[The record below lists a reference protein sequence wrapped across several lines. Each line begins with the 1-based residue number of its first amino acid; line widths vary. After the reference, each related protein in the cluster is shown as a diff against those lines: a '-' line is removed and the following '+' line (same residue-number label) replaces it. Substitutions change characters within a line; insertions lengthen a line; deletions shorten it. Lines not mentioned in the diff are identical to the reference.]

1 MPDDEMTADVKHDM
15 IDMLYHVKDALE
27 RLDSADLSDWSNHLI
42 HAAAIYR
49 DKRAVFLAII
59 AYSLAKSVEKKDS
72 AKDAWDSF
80 QENMLKD
87 IVAAVEALEKED
99 IKTFDL
105 MVKSMLKRI
114 ADFDKSFSN
123 YVEYVLEF
131 SKLQKGARIYEHG
144 LSLSSVAE
152 MMGVSKWDLMRKVGE
167 TKAQEYKYLITKS
180 SKERLEELKKLASK
194 KG

>member
-1 MPDDEMTADVKHDM
+1 MVEAMQESVKQDIIDV
-15 IDMLYHVKDALE
+15 LLHVKDALE
-27 RLDSADLSDWSNHLI
+27 RLDSQDLSDWSNRII
-42 HAAAIYR
+42 HSAAIYR
-49 DKRAVFLAII
+49 DKRAIFVGII
-59 AYSLAKSVEKKDS
+59 AYSLSKSIAKKES
-72 AKDAWDSF
+72 AKDEWNNFLTNMLRELTLASEAIEKDSF
-80 QENMLKD
+80 TK
-87 IVAAVEALEKED
+87 
-99 IKTFDL
+99 FDSL
-105 MVKSMLKRI
+105 VSSMLKQI
-114 ADFDKSFSN
+114 ADFDRSFSN

>member
-1 MPDDEMTADVKHDM
+1 MVEAMQESVRQDIIDV
-15 IDMLYHVKDALE
+15 LLHVKDALE
-27 RLDSADLSDWSNHLI
+27 RLDGEELSDWSNRVI
-42 HAAAIYR
+42 HSAAIYR
-49 DKRAVFLAII
+49 DKGAIFIGII
-59 AYSLAKSVEKKDS
+59 AYSLSKSIAKKES
-72 AKDAWDSF
+72 AKEEWNNF
-80 QENMLKD
+80 LTNMLRELTL
-87 IVAAVEALEKED
+87 ASEALEKSNFT
-99 IKTFDL
+99 KFDSL
-105 MVKSMLKRI
+105 VSSMLKRI
-114 ADFDKSFSN
+114 ADFDRSFSN